1 MPTYQYTCITCDK
14 TFDKMHVA
22 VDDRD
27 NQICED
33 CGNRLNRAYVIGNV
47 SVWAPTAGGYR

>member
-1 MPTYQYTCITCDK
+1 MPTYQYSCLICDK

-22 VDDRD
+22 VDKRD
-27 NQICED
+27 EQICED
-33 CGNRLNRAYVIGNV
+33 CGNRLNRVYAIGNV